1 MTIITNEKL
10 KQAILAALADKDMLD
25 ILNLSQKKLTSV
37 SDVRQKYDIS
47 HTTAY
52 RKINW
57 MLENNLLIVKKME
70 FTDDGKKFSLF
81 TSTLSSIIIKYEQN
95 IVTVDAVK
103 NINIL
108 QDITQKFFSLD
119 EQL

>member
-1 MTIITNEKL
+1 MTVISNEKL
-10 KQAILAALADKDMLD
+10 KQAILVALADKDMLN
-25 ILNLSQKKLTSV
+25 ILNLAQQKLTSV

-57 MLENNLLIVKKME
+57 MLENNLLVVKKME

-81 TSTLSSIIIKYEQN
+81 TSVISSIIIKYEQN
-95 IVTVDAVK
+95 AVTVEATK
-103 NINIL
+103 NVDVL
-108 QDITQKFFSLD
+108 QNITQKFFSLD
-119 EQL
+119 EQT